1 MVDTAV
7 KFGILP
13 HVTFNT
19 TVVETEW
26 LEEEG
31 RWRSL
36 TSGGEEYYSQV
47 LVHATGMLHHPA
59 YPGLAGQQDFTG
71 QTLHTAR
78 WDQDINLTD
87 KVGHQYS
94 SPQISDNYTCWRQL
108 CSVRT
113 PLWMRIQS

>member
-71 QTLHTAR
+71 QTTHTAR
-78 WDQDINLTD
+78 WDQDINLTG
-87 KVGHQYS
+87 KVGGRGALIFIIIFIIIIIIF
-94 SPQISDNYTCWRQL
+94 PKG
-108 CSVRT
+108 
-113 PLWMRIQS
+113 

>member
-1 MVDTAV
+1 MSQAYLVDTAV

-13 HVTFNT
+13 HITFNT

-47 LVHATGMLHHPA
+47 LVHATGMLHQPA
-59 YPGLAGQQDFTG
+59 YPQFAGQQDFTG

-78 WDQDINLTD
+78 WDQSIHLTG
-87 KVGHQYS
+87 KVLEYS
-94 SPQISDNYTCWRQL
+94 YCFPTLNCP
-108 CSVRT
+108 V
-113 PLWMRIQS
+113 